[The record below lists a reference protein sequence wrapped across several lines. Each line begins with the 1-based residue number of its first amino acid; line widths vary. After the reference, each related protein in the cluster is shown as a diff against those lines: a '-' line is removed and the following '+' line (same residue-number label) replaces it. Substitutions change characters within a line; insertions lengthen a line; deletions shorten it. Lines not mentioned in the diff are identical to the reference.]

1 MKILHSVVLL
11 GLAGTMVFAR
21 QVPDDPVLKAR
32 AQRALAMGI
41 SEGDLPPV
49 PRTIAEPPPLPAPE
63 TNYKDTRKA
72 GPLALPV
79 PPMAGKDGT
88 IPPRARSTGRRNPG
102 KRIIADANRPAH
114 IGR

>member
-63 TNYKDTRKA
+63 TNYKDTRKGRA
-72 GPLALPV
+72 SRASRSSHGRKGRHHSTK
-79 PPMAGKDGT
+79 GKVHRT
-88 IPPRARSTGRRNPG
+88 PKSG
-102 KRIIADANRPAH
+102 KKNHR
-114 IGR
+114 